1 MSRIHVA
8 LNTNR
13 FEESV
18 AFYSKLF
25 NSEPAK
31 LRQDWAK
38 FDLRDPALNL
48 TLNRSAKTVH
58 HGDINHLGIE
68 VEDSETVAVM
78 DQRLLE
84 LGLTTRPE
92 DDVTCCYARQ
102 DKTWVQDPNGNSWEF
117 FYVKADV

>member
-1 MSRIHVA
+1 MSRLHVA

-18 AFYSKLF
+18 EFYSKLF
-25 NSEPAK
+25 GSDPAK

-38 FDLRDPALNL
+38 FDLREPALNL
-48 TLNRSAKTVH
+48 TLNRSDKTIH

-68 VEDSETVAVM
+68 VNDSEAVLAM
-78 DQRLLE
+78 DQRLRD
-84 LGLTTRPE
+84 LGLSTLPE
-92 DDVTCCYARQ
+92 NDVTCCYARQ

-117 FYVKADV
+117 FYVKADA